1 MVHTWLLSSGG
12 RRGALVSI
20 LRKSSLEDSPAKVI
34 TIDNSS
40 LCAAGIL
47 SDEFHLVPRVSEPGF
62 LDYVLAICIES
73 QVDVVI
79 PTIDPE
85 IAIYSQ
91 SREKFIEK
99 GIDVWVSSPQVA
111 ELGWDKWKLHNW
123 LINSGFPSP
132 KTFEYSQNLQNFAAG
147 KFVAK
152 PRNGSSSIGVYYV
165 NSIDELHQL
174 NLDKSY
180 IVQELLRG
188 EEITIDFAIDKY
200 GRYLGGVP
208 RKRLEVR
215 AGEVSKGLTI
225 KSPTVENLVK
235 DLAEALPGA
244 YGVLNV
250 QVFLNSETDEATILE
265 INPRFGGGYP
275 LSHEAG
281 ANFITALLESNLGRS
296 TSISWRQNL
305 AMMRYDEAVYVEL
318 EAESTFGK

>member
-1 MVHTWLLSSGG
+1 MGHTWLLSSGG
-12 RRGALVSI
+12 RRGALVNI
-20 LRKSSLEDSPAKVI
+20 LKSSSLENTPAKVV

-40 LCAAGIL
+40 LCAAGKL
-47 SDEFHLVPRVSEPGF
+47 SDEFHLVPRVTDPGF
-62 LDYVLAICIES
+62 IDYVLAICVES
-73 QVDVVI
+73 KIDVVI

-99 GIDVWVSSPQVA
+99 GIDVWVSSPEVA
-111 ELGWDKWKLHNW
+111 ELGWDKWKLHSW
-123 LINSGFPSP
+123 LLSKNFPSP
-132 KTFEYSQNLQNFAAG
+132 KTVEYSKDLQNFAAD

-152 PRNGSSSIGVYYV
+152 PRSGSSSIGVYFA

-174 NLDKSY
+174 NLDTSY
-180 IVQELLRG
+180 IVQEMLMG
-188 EEITIDFAIDKY
+188 EEITVDFAIDKT

-215 AGEVSKGLTI
+215 AGEVSKGVTI
-225 KSPTVENLVK
+225 KSPTVENLVR
-235 DLAEALPGA
+235 DLAEELPGA

-250 QVFLNSETDEATILE
+250 QVFLNTQTDEATILE

-281 ANFITALLESNLGRS
+281 ADFITALLRSNKGLS
-296 TSISWRQNL
+296 TSINWSQNL
-305 AMMRYDEAVYVEL
+305 AMIRYDEAVYAEF
-318 EAESTFGK
+318 EAESNFA